1 MYIFRILTPP
11 NKSKPT
17 TSFCNINKHSI
28 FEKENIIFWYEFGQA
43 SQDLLTVKCRNLL
56 KDASGIQGTT
66 NYSNPLTPDS
76 LIQILQ
82 TYLHVF
88 PQFTYQTAVLL
99 NYHTFSENTSIIS
112 PRGLKGAKKEKTYYK
127 MYVQICTFPCTTC
140 SISKNLI
147 GYGIFRKHLS
157 LSKTVREIHSNSDL

>member
-11 NKSKPT
+11 KKVNQQLVSA
-17 TSFCNINKHSI
+17 TSINTLF
-28 FEKENIIFWYEFGQA
+28 FEKENIIFRYEFGQA

-76 LIQILQ
+76 HIQILQ

-127 MYVQICTFPCTTC
+127 MYVQICTFPYTTC
-140 SISKNLI
+140 GISKNLI